1 MKGRYLLRDENRER
15 KRERGRDL
23 LRLSHSLF
31 GPFGVNG
38 HLSETDVS
46 CAHRG
51 WKGVCLPART
61 TVYRKEGRK
70 EGGEEGG
77 IKGGRLK

>member
-1 MKGRYLLRDENRER
+1 M
-15 KRERGRDL
+15 
-23 LRLSHSLF
+23 RLPHSLF

-46 CAHRG
+46 SLTEDGKEHLHA
-51 WKGVCLPART
+51 ART
-61 TVYRKEGRK
+61 LVYRKGGRKEGRK
-70 EGGEEGG
+70 GRKEQRKRGEEGG